1 MHPQNQL
8 CEARYWSSSI
18 PKRVTF
24 YFVSSLLLFFFEAD
38 AANRYWVGTSGA
50 NWNTTTSWSTATG
63 GANGASVPGSGD
75 VAIFDGGGAT
85 NCTIDANVNVNGL
98 QMNSGYTATIS
109 QNAYTVIIG
118 TGGWNVTAG
127 TFTGS
132 SSSITL
138 TGALTIN
145 GGTLTSTSGTL
156 STNSGITFSSGTF
169 NHNNGTVTITATM
182 TLSGSPTFYNLS
194 FAPAATASTY
204 TISNTPVV
212 NNTLSLAGA
221 RKITLNTGTIDAQG
235 NITITNTNTGGGGNG
250 TINIVGTGT
259 QTLTGS
265 GTADAGIL
273 PNVTINKSSGTLNLS
288 STITFTG
295 TWTYTAG
302 TVSAGTSNLNAS
314 STCSVDCQGTSA
326 TMALY
331 TFTVYSGTT
340 TLAGNMDLDN
350 NMNINTSATLSGGTY
365 SINIGGNWNNSGTWT
380 YSTSTVEFDGSGYK
394 QILITSGTE
403 TFYNLK
409 ANKSGGT
416 ILLSSPTQVNN
427 QLTLTAGKIKSTSTN
442 YLKLIAG
449 SSYTGGSNSS
459 YVAGPVRKTGNSAF
473 IFPTGDSLAGSTPWH
488 PVAMSAPATST
499 DEYEARYYATS
510 QILGSAKA
518 STIHQLSS
526 CEYWTL
532 ERTAPAS
539 GTTSV
544 SVTLNWNTNCN
555 IVNYPDLIV
564 SGWNGSQWD
573 DLGASGLSITTPTG
587 SLSPSAS
594 LSYTASGTKTLM
606 LALKVTSDM
615 SYTELARQN
624 NGSYIN
630 SNGHILYFRYHEDY
644 KDLSGTLTYRITRL
658 SDNTQVTLLSNA
670 STNNVPVVIGQNN
683 YRMDLYDATNTPL
696 AAGMYMLEITNE
708 KNETVVLRF
717 NKTN

>member
-1 MHPQNQL
+1 MYPENQL
-8 CEARYWSSSI
+8 IKARYWFVTI
-18 PKRVTF
+18 PKKVAF
-24 YFVSSLLLFFFEAD
+24 YFVLYLLLLHSETD
-38 AANRYWVGTSGA
+38 AANRYWVGASGA

-85 NCTIDANVNVNGL
+85 NCTIDANVNVSGL

-109 QNAYTVIIG
+109 QNAYTIIIG
-118 TGGWNVTAG
+118 TGGWNVSAG

-138 TGALTIN
+138 TGTLTIN

-169 NHNNGTVTITATM
+169 NHNSGTVTITATM

-194 FAPAATASTY
+194 FAPAASASTY
-204 TISNTPVV
+204 TISNTPVI
-212 NNTLSLAGA
+212 NNTLSLAGS
-221 RKITLNTGTIDAQG
+221 RKITLNTGTLDAKG
-235 NITITNTNTGGGGNG
+235 NITITNTNSSGGGSA

-265 GTADAGIL
+265 GTADAGSL

-288 STITFTG
+288 SVITYTG

-302 TVSAGTSNLNAS
+302 TVSAGTSNLNAVG
-314 STCSVDCQGTSA
+314 TCNLDCQGTSS
-326 TMALY
+326 TMSLY
-331 TFTVYSGTT
+331 TLTVYSGTT
-340 TLAGNMDLDN
+340 SLTGNVDLTN
-350 NMNINTSATLSGGTY
+350 NLNINSGNTLSGGSYTI
-365 SINIGGNWNNSGTWT
+365 SLGGNWNNSGTWT
-380 YSTSTVEFDGSGYK
+380 YSTSTVEFNGSGYK
-394 QILITSGTE
+394 RILNSAGTE

-416 ILLSSPTQVNN
+416 VVLNSPVQVNN

-442 YLKLIAG
+442 YLLLIAG
-449 SSYTGGSNSS
+449 STYSGGSNSS
-459 YVAGPVRKTGNSAF
+459 YVGGPVRKTGNSAF
-473 IFPTGDSLAGSTPWH
+473 VFPTGDSLAGATPWH
-488 PVAMSAPATST
+488 PIAMSAPATAT
-499 DEYEARYYATS
+499 DQYQAQYVATG
-510 QILGSAKA
+510 QTLGSSKA
-518 STIHQLSS
+518 STISQLSS

-532 ERTAPAS
+532 ERTVPAS

-544 SVTLNWNTNCN
+544 SVTLNWNTYCN
-555 IVNYPDLIV
+555 VVNYPDLIV
-564 SGWNGSQWD
+564 AGWNGSQWD
-573 DLGASGLSITTPTG
+573 DLGASGLSVTAPTG
-587 SLSPSAS
+587 ALSPAAS
-594 LSYTASGTKTLM
+594 LSYTASGTKTLL
-606 LALKVTSDM
+606 LALKTTSDM

-630 SNGHILYFRYHEDY
+630 TNGHILYFRYREDY
-644 KDLSGTLTYRITRL
+644 KDVSGTLTYRITRL

-670 STNNVPVVIGQNN
+670 GTTNVPVAYGQNN
-683 YRMDLYDATNTPL
+683 YRMDLYDSSNTPL
-696 AAGMYMLEITNE
+696 ATGMYMLEITNE
-708 KNETVVLRF
+708 KNETFVLRF